1 MTSMERETRPG
12 DVARAIRGAVGAR
25 GSTMHLRETADHW
38 IEATGT
44 RGARVRDR
52 ARAAAL
58 ARADHGS
65 RRRLRGLRVALRS
78 LGMVWTAL
86 MLSTLTVA
94 LLSRAKTREESAA
107 LEPDADEIRLRTA
120 LGPMAFTS
128 RARALR
134 GGVVDCWYG
143 GGFVDLREA
152 TLDPAGAVLRV
163 RAVFGAGQ
171 IVVPDTWRV
180 IARVRGIG
188 GLNDGRPRTELPED
202 APQLTIV
209 GVALFGGFAVQSELP
224 EAEMT
229 QLRDAVARETR
240 RTPRPATAVPAA

>member
-1 MTSMERETRPG
+1 MISMERETGPA
-12 DVARAIRGAVGAR
+12 DVARLIREAVGAR
-25 GSTMHLRETADHW
+25 GSTVDLRQAADHW
-38 IEATGT
+38 IEATGA
-44 RGARVRDR
+44 RGARIRDR
-52 ARAAAL
+52 ARAASI
-58 ARADHGS
+58 ARGDKGS
-65 RRRLRGLRVALRS
+65 GRFRGLRVALRS
-78 LGMVWTAL
+78 LGMVWAAL

-94 LLSRAKTREESAA
+94 LLSRTKTREESAA

-128 RARALR
+128 RARAFR
-134 GGVVDCWYG
+134 GGAIDCWYG

-152 TLDPAGAVLRV
+152 TLDPTGAVLRV
-163 RAVFGAGQ
+163 RAVFGGGQ

-229 QLRDAVARETR
+229 QLRDAVARESI
-240 RTPRPATAVPAA
+240 RTPRPTEAVSAA